1 VKFGEIPLA
10 LAEGAILAHSQRLGR
25 RTFKKGRVL
34 SSKDVADLAAGGI
47 TNVIAARTEAGDIG
61 EDEAAGI
68 IANAMTGTH
77 AIASAPFTGRVNL
90 HTEIQGLV
98 VVDRSRLDEINQ
110 VDEAITI
117 AVVSPFELV
126 EARQTI
132 ATIKIIPFAISGTIC
147 NDAAD
152 IARGL
157 AGVDPLIRVVPLVQ
171 QNVGLIQTRLS
182 GTKESVLDKTATVTA
197 SRLEILGSR
206 ISTEIRC
213 DHCADNV
220 ADAIVEMHNQD
231 MDIILISG
239 ASAITDRRD
248 IVPAAIVD
256 AGGIID
262 HFGMPVDPG
271 NLLLVARLGITP
283 IVGLPG
289 CARSPKF
296 NGFDWVL
303 RRLAAR
309 LPVTSA
315 EITTMGAGGLLT
327 DIPTRPLPRSKIDK
341 ATTPSKTSPIAA
353 VVLAAGQS
361 RRMGQVNKLL
371 AEIDGQA
378 MVTRAVDAARASGVS
393 SVYVVIGHEGDEIR
407 KALAGRQVT
416 FIDNP
421 DYDAGLSSSLKCG
434 IKALPDSVDGA
445 VICLGDMPRVTA
457 TEINRLIDTFDPSQG
472 RAICLPTYDG
482 QRGNP
487 VLWARSFFAEMQE
500 ITGDVGARHLL
511 KVHGDMVVEVEM
523 AEESVLLDIDT
534 PQALADAKS

>member
-1 VKFGEIPLA
+1 MKFGEIPVA
-10 LAEGAILAHSQRLGR
+10 EAEGAILAHSQRLNR

-34 SSKDVADLAAGGI
+34 SSEDVADLAAGGI
-47 TNVIAARTEAGDIG
+47 DKVIAARTEAGDIG

-68 IANAMTGTH
+68 IADAVTGTH
-77 AIASAPFTGRVNL
+77 AIASVPFTGRVNL
-90 HTEIQGLV
+90 HTDTRGLV
-98 VVDRSRLDEINQ
+98 VVDRTRLDEVNQ

-117 AVVSPFELV
+117 AVVPPFELV
-126 EARQTI
+126 EAKQTI

-147 NDAAD
+147 NAAAD
-152 IARGL
+152 IARRP
-157 AGVDPLIRVVPLVQ
+157 VRDDPLIRVVPLVQ

-182 GTKESVLDKTATVTA
+182 GTKESVLDKTTNVTA
-197 SRLEILGSR
+197 SRLETLGSKV
-206 ISTEIRC
+206 SAEIRC
-213 DHCADNV
+213 DHRADHV
-220 ADAIVEMHNQD
+220 AAAIEEMQIQD
-231 MDIILISG
+231 LDIILISG

-248 IVPAAIVD
+248 IVPAAVVD
-256 AGGIID
+256 AGGVID

-271 NLLLVARLGITP
+271 NLLLVAHLGTTP

-309 LPVTSA
+309 LPVTST

-341 ATTPSKTSPIAA
+341 ATTPSGTSSIAA

-371 AEIDGQA
+371 AEIGGQA
-378 MVTRAVDAARASGVS
+378 MVTRAVDAALASKAS
-393 SVYVVIGHEGDEIR
+393 SVYVIIGHESDEIR
-407 KALAGRQVT
+407 KALAGRQVI

-421 DYDAGLSSSLKCG
+421 DYDAGLSSSLKRG
-434 IKALPDSVDGA
+434 IEALPDSVDGA

-457 TEINRLIDTFDPSQG
+457 TEINRLIDAFDPLQG
-472 RAICLPTYDG
+472 HAICLPTYDG
-482 QRGNP
+482 RRGNP
-487 VLWARSFFAEMQE
+487 VLWARSFFREMQD
-500 ITGDVGARHLL
+500 IKGDVGARHLL
-511 KVHGDMVVEVEM
+511 GVHDNVVVEVEM
-523 AEESVLLDIDT
+523 TEEGVLLDIDT
-534 PQALADAKS
+534 PQALADAKA

>member
-1 VKFGEIPLA
+1 MKFGEIPVA
-10 LAEGAILAHSQRLGR
+10 EAEGAILAHSQRLNR

-34 SSKDVADLAAGGI
+34 SSEDVADLTAGGI
-47 TNVIAARTEAGDIG
+47 DKVIAARTEAGDIG
-61 EDEAAGI
+61 EDDAAGI
-68 IANAMTGTH
+68 IANAVTGSH
-77 AIASAPFTGRVNL
+77 AIASVPFTGRVNL
-90 HTEIQGLV
+90 HADTRGLV
-98 VVDRSRLDEINQ
+98 AVDRARLDEVNQ

-117 AVVSPFELV
+117 AVVPPFELV
-126 EARQTI
+126 EAKQTI

-147 NDAAD
+147 NAAAD
-152 IARGL
+152 FARGPF
-157 AGVDPLIRVVPLVQ
+157 GDDPLVHVVPLVQ

-182 GTKESVLDKTATVTA
+182 GTKESVLDKTANVTA
-197 SRLEILGSR
+197 SRLETLGSKV
-206 ISTEIRC
+206 SAEIRC
-213 DHCADNV
+213 DHRADQV
-220 ADAIVEMHNQD
+220 AAAIEEMQNQD
-231 MDIILISG
+231 LDIILISG

-248 IVPAAIVD
+248 IVPAAVVD
-256 AGGIID
+256 AGGVID

-271 NLLLVARLGITP
+271 NLLLAAHLGTTP

-309 LPVTSA
+309 LPVTST

-341 ATTPSKTSPIAA
+341 ATTPSGTSSIAA

-371 AEIDGQA
+371 AEIGGQA
-378 MVTRAVDAARASGVS
+378 MVTRAVDAALASKSS
-393 SVYVVIGHEGDEIR
+393 SVYVIIGHEGDKIR
-407 KALAGRQVT
+407 TALLGRQVN

-421 DYDAGLSSSLKCG
+421 DYDAGLSSSLKRG
-434 IKALPDSVDGA
+434 IAALPDSVDGA

-457 TEINRLIDTFDPSQG
+457 TEINRLIDAFDPLQG

-482 QRGNP
+482 RRGNP
-487 VLWARSFFAEMQE
+487 VLWARSFFRE
-500 ITGDVGARHLL
+500 IQDIKGDVGARHLL
-511 KVHGDMVVEVEM
+511 GVHADLVVEVEM
-523 AEESVLLDIDT
+523 AEEGVLLDIDT
-534 PQALADAKS
+534 PQALADAKA